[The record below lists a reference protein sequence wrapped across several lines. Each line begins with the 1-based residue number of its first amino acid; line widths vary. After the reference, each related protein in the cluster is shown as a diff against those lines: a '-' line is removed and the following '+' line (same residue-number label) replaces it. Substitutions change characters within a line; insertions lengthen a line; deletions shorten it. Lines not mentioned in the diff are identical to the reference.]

1 MVPLKV
7 RDDYQSSA
15 QMCVLWE
22 DSLDTRSRWPMGLQF
37 RIIAVLGTSRGM
49 VGWPG
54 WGADRCTDHR
64 SPADN

>member
-7 RDDYQSSA
+7 RGDYQSSA

-37 RIIAVLGTSRGM
+37 RIIAVLGTS
-49 VGWPG
+49 
-54 WGADRCTDHR
+54 GAW
-64 SPADN
+64 